1 MELVDR
7 LLAGDARA
15 LARAISLVE
24 RDDPELPQLLSAL
37 QPHTGRSYLVG
48 ITGPP
53 GSGKSTLVDA
63 MIEALRARDKTVG
76 VIAVDPNSPF
86 TGGAVLGDRVRMQ
99 RHALDPGVFV
109 RSMGARGHL
118 GGLAGAS
125 RHAAKVLDAY
135 GRDYVLLETVGV
147 GQSELEVSSLCDTT
161 VVVLNPRQGDEI
173 QAIKAG
179 ILEIADVFAVNK
191 ADLPGVNSAVKQL
204 QETYSDDM
212 KEGDWLPPI
221 VETIA
226 TRGQGTEKLLEAIEA
241 HREFMHQSGELEAK
255 RRRHLR
261 DEVLDNVAER
271 ARRRAGRQLADGTD
285 IGRRL
290 REAPLSE
297 LDPYAIARDVLDESP
312 R

>member
-24 RDDPELPQLLSAL
+24 RDDPELPQLLSQL
-37 QPHTGRSYLVG
+37 QPHTGKSYLVG
-48 ITGPP
+48 LTGPP

-99 RHALDPGVFV
+99 RHAVDPGVFV

-125 RHAAKVLDAY
+125 RHAAKILDAY

-179 ILEIADVFAVNK
+179 ILEIADIFAVNK

-204 QETYSDDM
+204 QETYPDDM

-221 VETIA
+221 LETVA
-226 TRGQGTEKLLEAIEA
+226 TRGQGVDKLLEAIQA
-241 HREFMHQSGELEAK
+241 HRDFMHHSGQLEAK

-261 DEVLDNVAER
+261 DEVLDFVAEM
-271 ARRRAGRQLADGTD
+271 ARRRAGKQLADGTD
-285 IGRRL
+285 IGRQL
-290 REAPLSE
+290 QEAPLSE
-297 LDPYAIARDVLDESP
+297 LDPYAIAHDVLDGD
-312 R
+312 

>member
-7 LLAGDARA
+7 LLDGDARA

-24 RDDPELPQLLSAL
+24 RDDPQLPELLSAL
-37 QPHTGRSYLVG
+37 QPHTGKSYLVG

-63 MIEALRARDKTVG
+63 MIEALRGRDKTVG

-99 RHALDPGVFV
+99 RHALDQGVFV

-125 RHAAKVLDAY
+125 RHAAKVLDAF
-135 GRDYVLLETVGV
+135 GRDFVLLETVGV
-147 GQSELEVSSLCDTT
+147 GQSELEISSLCDTT

-179 ILEIADVFAVNK
+179 ILEIADVFVVNK

-204 QETYSDDM
+204 QETYSPDM

-221 VETIA
+221 IEAVA
-226 TRGQGTEKLLEAIEA
+226 TRGEGVDQLLEAIEK
-241 HREFMHQSGELEAK
+241 HREYMHRSGELEAK

-261 DEVLDNVAER
+261 DEVLDFVAER
-271 ARRRAGRQLADGTD
+271 ARARARRQLGDGTD
-285 IGRRL
+285 VGRRL

-297 LDPYAIARDVLDESP
+297 LDPYSIARDLLNEEKH
-312 R
+312 

>member
-7 LLAGDARA
+7 LLAGDVRA

-24 RDDPELPQLLSAL
+24 RDDAALPELVSAL
-37 QPHTGRSYLVG
+37 QPHTGHSYVVG

-63 MIEALRARDKTVG
+63 LVEVLRRQDRTVG
-76 VIAVDPNSPF
+76 VLAVDPNSPF

-125 RHAAKVLDAY
+125 RHAARILDAF
-135 GRDYVLLETVGV
+135 GKDFILMETVGV

-161 VVVLNPRQGDEI
+161 VVVLNPKQGDDI

-179 ILEIADVFAVNK
+179 ILEIADIFVVNK
-191 ADLPGVNSAVKQL
+191 ADLPGADSAARQL
-204 QETYSDDM
+204 KETYKDDM

-221 VETIA
+221 VKTIA
-226 TRGQGTEKLLEAIEA
+226 ARGEGLDELLAAVEA
-241 HREFMHQSGELEAK
+241 HRKHVLETGQLDAK
-255 RRRHLR
+255 RRVHLR
-261 DEVLDNVAER
+261 DEVLDHVAEG
-271 ARRRAGRQLADGTD
+271 ARRRAARLLTGDSD

-290 REAPLSE
+290 ADAPLAE
-297 LDPYAIARDVLDESP
+297 IDPYTIAREVADI
-312 R
+312 